1 MDFDLEQ
8 AIDAFCS
15 HISVARSQDDA
26 IRQEV
31 ASHLRAKVDYY
42 LNKRQLTEQ
51 EAFVLASQ
59 TMGDPNQFA
68 AEMRD
73 VHRTERVTG
82 QAFSLLSVFAL
93 MMFILEV
100 SKLLRALD
108 ESFSILLTPTDM
120 HFVFALD
127 TVLFLISYAVPIS
140 VVWLFGKVVKG
151 YGKGILAGWIR
162 KHASLLT
169 TIAFVVAT
177 SLFAYLLVLNSFAAK
192 PVADPSVLKTVD
204 ARIYL
209 LLSISTFAFKFLFKG
224 ILAYLAC
231 WLISFNN
238 KSFKAA
244 FVTFACAMV
253 LGFIHEMAFLSF
265 SGDSIPKEAPWFL
278 VAVITMSAMALSWG
292 IACLLGWLVFRL
304 RTRRCQFA

>member
-1 MDFDLEQ
+1 MDFDLQQ
-8 AIDAFCS
+8 AIDAFCGR
-15 HISVARSQDDA
+15 ITVAHSQDDA

-59 TMGDPNQFA
+59 TMGDPDQFVV
-68 AEMRD
+68 EMRG
-73 VHRTERVTG
+73 VHRTERVAG
-82 QAFSLLSVFAL
+82 QAFSLLSVFGL
-93 MMFILEV
+93 MMFILVV
-100 SKLLRALD
+100 SKLLVSLGK
-108 ESFSILLTPTDM
+108 SFSIPLTPTDM
-120 HFVFALD
+120 HFWFAFD

-169 TIAFVVAT
+169 TIAFVVAA

-192 PVADPSVLKTVD
+192 QAVDPSVWKTVD
-204 ARIYL
+204 FRIIW
-209 LLSISTFAFKFLFKG
+209 LLSISTFVFKSLFPG

-231 WLISFNN
+231 WLTSFSN

-244 FVTFACAMV
+244 LVTFACAML
-253 LGFIHEMAFLSF
+253 LGFIQSIAFLPF
-265 SGDSIPKEAPWFL
+265 IGDAILKEVPWFL
-278 VAVITMSAMALSWG
+278 VIIFKMNVMALCWG
-292 IACLLGWLVFRL
+292 IACLLGWLTFRL
-304 RTRRCQFA
+304 LTCRLRVA